1 MKNRKGEQPNRS
13 VKQTRLVYGEGGDD
27 GSWLKY
33 LKSLLCRRSSNFV
46 VKVKNGSGGSPVE
59 VINDMTKLV
68 EFSQYT
74 SKYAVFDGDRAE
86 TEAAIRQATQCG
98 INVIVSTGCLE
109 EELLI
114 IAGKRSRVS
123 STRRTSLD
131 TRLIKKQFIVEC
143 GGHNERGYAMHFPL
157 ELLEQKRS
165 DSEWLDSLMKLFE

>member
-33 LKSLLCRRSSNFV
+33 LKSLLCWRSSNFV

-109 EELLI
+109 EELLR
-114 IAGKRSRVS
+114 IAGKKLKVS
-123 STRRTSLD
+123 SSRGTNID
-131 TRLIKKQFIVEC
+131 TRLIKEQFISEC
-143 GGHNERGYAMHFPL
+143 GKHNEYCCAKHFPL
-157 ELLEQKRS
+157 GVLEKKRS
-165 DSEWLDSLMKLFE
+165 GSEWLDQIMKIFE

>member
-1 MKNRKGEQPNRS
+1 MRS
-13 VKQTRLVYGEGGDD
+13 GQSRRRLVKDARLAFGEGGDD
-27 GSWLKY
+27 SAWLKY
-33 LKSLLCRRSSNFV
+33 IKTLLYRRDDDFIV
-46 VKVKNGSGGSPVE
+46 RVKHGTGGSAIDVVE
-59 VINDMTKLV
+59 SMMKLD
-68 EFSQYT
+68 EFDQ
-74 SKYAVFDGDRAE
+74 YAVKYVIFDGDRAE
-86 TEAAIRQATQCG
+86 VCAAVEKAHKNG
-98 INVIVSTGCLE
+98 IVPIVSKRCLE

-143 GGHNERGYAMHFPL
+143 GGHNERSYAMHFPL